1 MYSKDDT
8 VTQNVYMTP
17 YLHGVME
24 HAAHSFEQLNGNS
37 VHHLEPNLWQKFEW
51 ESVNFN

>member
-24 HAAHSFEQLNGNS
+24 HVAHSFEQVNGNRCS
-37 VHHLEPNLWQKFEW
+37 SFGTKSEAKG
-51 ESVNFN
+51 